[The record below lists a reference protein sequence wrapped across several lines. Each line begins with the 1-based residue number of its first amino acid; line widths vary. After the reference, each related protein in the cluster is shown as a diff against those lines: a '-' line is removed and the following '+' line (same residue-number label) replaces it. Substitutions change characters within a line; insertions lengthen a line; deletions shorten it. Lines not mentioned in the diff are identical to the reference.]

1 MDDIRLFET
10 DGDFLVLEAQDGQK
24 FRLLIDD
31 TIRSS
36 VKREKMQQLDSVSIT
51 PREIQEEIRNG
62 ATIDQL
68 IAESGATFEFIEK
81 FAAPVIAELEHI
93 VSSALSVRLTIA
105 GDRYNDSTQIEFGE
119 IITGRLI
126 TSGASAIS
134 WVAKKIEPN
143 NWHIVA
149 NYALNGIAGSA
160 TWSFDPR
167 RLTLSPESET
177 AVTLSSQET
186 LNNSVIPKLR
196 TVDLTGVAETS
207 VLDDVIPIGRGA
219 EFETPFAREPQPDQ
233 FDVERPEP
241 STPAAFLKP
250 VSDVQPTSQTS
261 TAQASQAAASSP
273 VQATTPTPQ
282 ASPEPLSATADLLEA
297 LRRKRTEREVEKPS
311 ATALDSHPDTSS
323 LRVIDITPA
332 PTQTEYTSEP
342 PVEAGI
348 DVGTESTGS
357 TIVDADENSS
367 EPKTSAP
374 KKGRATMPSWDEIVF
389 GTKADD

>member
-1 MDDIRLFET
+1 
-10 DGDFLVLEAQDGQK
+10 
-24 FRLLIDD
+24 
-31 TIRSS
+31 
-36 VKREKMQQLDSVSIT
+36 
-51 PREIQEEIRNG
+51 
-62 ATIDQL
+62 
-68 IAESGATFEFIEK
+68 
-81 FAAPVIAELEHI
+81 
-93 VSSALSVRLTIA
+93 
-105 GDRYNDSTQIEFGE
+105 
-119 IITGRLI
+119 
-126 TSGASAIS
+126 
-134 WVAKKIEPN
+134 
-143 NWHIVA
+143 
-149 NYALNGIAGSA
+149 
-160 TWSFDPR
+160 
-167 RLTLSPESET
+167 
-177 AVTLSSQET
+177 VTLSSQET

-196 TVDLTGVAETS
+196 TVDLTGVAETT

-219 EFETPFAREPQPDQ
+219 EFETPFAREPEPDQ

-273 VQATTPTPQ
+273 AQATAPTPQ

-332 PTQTEYTSEP
+332 TTQPEYTSEP
-342 PVEAGI
+342 RFEPGI
-348 DVGTESTGS
+348 EVGTESSAETTAS
-357 TIVDADENSS
+357 AINDVDENNS
-367 EPKTSAP
+367 EPKVSVP